1 MSLTEKKPLFKILQ
15 KKRSAPEVKEE
26 IQIPIRFTT
35 KKKIKNG
42 PWSSEEDQIL
52 KKYVEDHGPRHW
64 AQCAEIL
71 QERTG
76 KQCSERWRNCLNEG
90 IRKGEWTAEEN
101 LLVLKLYDKFKSYKK
116 IAIVFPGRTENSLK
130 NRMFIQLRKVALK
143 NNKKSVSKI
152 KLDELKL
159 YFDEAV
165 RKAEET
171 YFNRNKDAT
180 FEKFEEYLKEI
191 ENIVEKAQ
199 NQKEGS
205 IYLNDLRDKIIKN
218 NYDSDSFSGVYED
231 EQKKVREIEKIE
243 KKELKK
249 EKARIQ
255 RRANYEKQKQEK
267 AKEKEKEKEK
277 EKLQK
282 KKSST
287 KIKNQITNSRLFS
300 KNNLDFLYSRY
311 SLRNRNSTQNHLGD
325 DFEFERP
332 MAVKK
337 SSVNLL
343 KNNSNLNLSSYFLR
357 GPSNMKSSFNIF
369 NPSLNNS
376 YFSMSKRGSQF
387 NIFNSKSRI
396 SSENY

>member
-143 NNKKSVSKI
+143 NNKK
-152 KLDELKL
+152 
-159 YFDEAV
+159 

-267 AKEKEKEKEK
+267 VKEKEKEKEK

-300 KNNLDFLYSRY
+300 LNNLDFLYSRY

-343 KNNSNLNLSSYFLR
+343 KNNSNLNSSSYFLR

>member
-1 MSLTEKKPLFKILQ
+1 MNEPSEGSNNSNQINSQNNYKYDQYGFVLVNTIEDLLYDRFNNNMENDYNDINNKK
-15 KKRSAPEVKEE
+15 
-26 IQIPIRFTT
+26 
-35 KKKIKNG
+35 
-42 PWSSEEDQIL
+42 D
-52 KKYVEDHGPRHW
+52 KKYNGNW

-76 KQCSERWRNCLNEG
+76 KQCAERWRNCLNEG

-255 RRANYEKQKQEK
+255 RRANYEKQKQK
-267 AKEKEKEKEK
+267 KIR
-277 EKLQK
+277 K
-282 KKSST
+282 KK
-287 KIKNQITNSRLFS
+287 
-300 KNNLDFLYSRY
+300 
-311 SLRNRNSTQNHLGD
+311 
-325 DFEFERP
+325 
-332 MAVKK
+332 
-337 SSVNLL
+337 
-343 KNNSNLNLSSYFLR
+343 
-357 GPSNMKSSFNIF
+357 
-369 NPSLNNS
+369 
-376 YFSMSKRGSQF
+376 
-387 NIFNSKSRI
+387 
-396 SSENY
+396 

>member
-1 MSLTEKKPLFKILQ
+1 M
-15 KKRSAPEVKEE
+15 
-26 IQIPIRFTT
+26 
-35 KKKIKNG
+35 
-42 PWSSEEDQIL
+42 
-52 KKYVEDHGPRHW
+52 
-64 AQCAEIL
+64 
-71 QERTG
+71 
-76 KQCSERWRNCLNEG
+76 
-90 IRKGEWTAEEN
+90 
-101 LLVLKLYDKFKSYKK
+101 LKLYDKFKSYKK

-152 KLDELKL
+152 KLEELKL

-171 YFNRNKDAT
+171 YLKRNKDAT
-180 FEKFEEYLKEI
+180 IEKFEEYLKEI
-191 ENIVEKAQ
+191 ENVVEKAK

-267 AKEKEKEKEK
+267 VKEKEKEKEK

-300 KNNLDFLYSRY
+300 KNNLDFLYSSRY

-325 DFEFERP
+325 DFAFERP

-343 KNNSNLNLSSYFLR
+343 KNNSNLNSSSYFLR

-369 NPSLNNS
+369 NPSLINS

-396 SSENY
+396 STENY

>member
-1 MSLTEKKPLFKILQ
+1 M
-15 KKRSAPEVKEE
+15 
-26 IQIPIRFTT
+26 
-35 KKKIKNG
+35 
-42 PWSSEEDQIL
+42 
-52 KKYVEDHGPRHW
+52 
-64 AQCAEIL
+64 
-71 QERTG
+71 
-76 KQCSERWRNCLNEG
+76 
-90 IRKGEWTAEEN
+90 
-101 LLVLKLYDKFKSYKK
+101 LKLYDKFKSYKK

-396 SSENY
+396 STENY